1 MKLIVQDHDIAVIQ
15 PARLVSGSVKLVSCQ
30 FSFNES
36 WEGYVKTAVFAT
48 LRTARAVPLVDDR
61 ATIPWEVLQPGQ
73 RLRIGVFGVKG
84 DSRLP
89 TVYTQPMPIEL
100 GAEDAA
106 GAQEPTPDKWE
117 QLLAAIEV
125 GGTGPQGPQGEKGEK
140 GDKGEKG
147 MDGVSPRVTLGRLS
161 SGAII
166 TVDDAY
172 GHTTVRLYDGE
183 EGATGPRG
191 PQGVQG
197 IPGEKGDTGEK
208 GDAGY
213 TPVKGTD
220 YFTEADKA
228 ELVSRVTA
236 ALSSEQWTFE
246 LEDGSTITRNVV
258 IQ

>member
-1 MKLIVQDHDIAVIQ
+1 MNNSKLQQYADLLRQA
-15 PARLVSGSVKLVSCQ
+15 
-30 FSFNES
+30 ES
-36 WEGYVKTAVFAT
+36 S
-48 LRTARAVPLVDDR
+48 RRAVAPL
-61 ATIPWEVLQPGQ
+61 
-73 RLRIGVFGVKG
+73 
-84 DSRLP
+84 
-89 TVYTQPMPIEL
+89 TV
-100 GAEDAA
+100 
-106 GAQEPTPDKWE
+106 
-117 QLLAAIEV
+117 
-125 GGTGPQGPQGEKGEK
+125 
-140 GDKGEKG
+140 
-147 MDGVSPRVTLGRLS
+147 MDETL
-161 SGAII
+161 